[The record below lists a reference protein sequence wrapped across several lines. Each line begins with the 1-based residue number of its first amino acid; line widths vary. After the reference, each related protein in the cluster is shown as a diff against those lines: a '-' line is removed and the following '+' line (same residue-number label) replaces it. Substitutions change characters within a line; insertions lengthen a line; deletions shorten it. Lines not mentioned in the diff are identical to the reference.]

1 MATIIDMDQQR
12 RVQLAQ
18 TVMGVLNGWDVPPD
32 AQCALLGLP
41 EGTKARKLNQFR
53 SGTAFPEDHGM
64 LLRAHYI
71 LSIQNAVASMYPH
84 NTEVGNYWVTTPN
97 PFFNERTPL
106 QVMLESGVDG
116 METVV
121 NHLNGTGDWY

>member
-18 TVMGVLNGWDVPPD
+18 TVMGVLNEWHVPPE
-32 AQCALLGLP
+32 AQCALLGFP
-41 EGTKARKLNQFR
+41 EGTKSRKLNQFR
-53 SGTAFPEDHGM
+53 NGTAFPEDRAM

-71 LSIQNAVASMYPH
+71 LSIQNAVGSMYPH

-106 QVMLESGVDG
+106 QVMLDSGVEG

-121 NHLNGTGDWY
+121 HHLNGTGDWY

>member
-1 MATIIDMDQQR
+1 MATIINMDQQR
-12 RVQLAQ
+12 RTQLAQ
-18 TVMGVLNGWDVPPD
+18 TVLSVLSGWDVAPD
-32 AQCALLGLP
+32 AQCALLGMP

-53 SGTAFPEDHGM
+53 GSPFPEDDAM

-71 LSIQNAVASMYPH
+71 LSIQNAVESMYPH

-106 QVMLESGVDG
+106 QVMLERGIEG

>member
-18 TVMGVLNGWDVPPD
+18 TVMGVLNGWGVPTD
-32 AQCALLGLP
+32 AQCVLLGLP

-53 SGTAFPEDHGM
+53 SGTAFPEDNAM

-71 LSIQNAVASMYPH
+71 LSIQNAVESMYPH

-97 PFFNERTPL
+97 AFFNERTPL
-106 QVMLESGVDG
+106 QVMLDSGVEG

-121 NHLNGTGDWY
+121 AHLNGTGDWY

>member
-18 TVMGVLNGWDVPPD
+18 TVMGVLHGWNVSPD
-32 AQCALLGLP
+32 AQCVLLGLP
-41 EGTKARKLNQFR
+41 EGTKARKLNQLR
-53 SGTAFPEDHGM
+53 TGTAFPENDAM

-71 LSIQNAVASMYPH
+71 LSIQNAVESMYPH
-84 NTEVGNYWVTTPN
+84 NTEVGNFWVTTPN
-97 PFFNERTPL
+97 AFFNERTPL
-106 QVMLESGVDG
+106 DVMLDRGVDG

-121 NHLNGTGDWY
+121 AHLNGTGDWY